1 MTKKQSQIVDITA
14 SAGPRFSSIPNF
26 GAHASVGPPSRSY
39 RSPLSFGSTLGAA
52 IMPSFPDDDAGA
64 DVEADAG
71 GDFEP
76 ESDGDDDSEAT
87 DGDNEVGE
95 GQTDA
100 DESDDSRSET

>member
-1 MTKKQSQIVDITA
+1 MTKKQSKIVDITA

-26 GAHASVGPPSRSY
+26 GAQAAVGPPSRSY

-64 DVEADAG
+64 G
-71 GDFEP
+71 GDSEP

-87 DGDNEVGE
+87 DGGNEVGE